1 MTNTHAIKILEEEKS
16 WESNDRKIDAFIM
29 GIEALKAVDKIIN
42 IIKIEQQPTSCEHTK
57 LKSFEMIEKVIT
69 DYQLMFYLVPQ
80 LIQLNC
86 LLCLNHS

>member
-29 GIEALKAVDKIIN
+29 GIEALKAVDKITN

-57 LKSFEMIEKVIT
+57 LKSFEMIEKVIA
-69 DYQLMFYLVPQ
+69 DYQLM
-80 LIQLNC
+80 
-86 LLCLNHS
+86 